1 MIRNDL
7 PRGLIDNPMLDSWIG
22 FEDDG
27 AIRLGTGK
35 VELGQGVLTALR
47 QIAAEELQVE
57 LGRIRIVSGET
68 GLSPE
73 EGMTAGSQSI
83 EASGGAI
90 RYACAEVRALATAAA
105 AAYLGCAPGDLSIQD
120 GQFFRRGS
128 ATAESYWSQSSRLD
142 LHRLA
147 TGSASPRRPSE
158 YSIVGRNVPR
168 LDLPDKLHG
177 PGFIHDLNPDG
188 MLHGRILRT
197 PWRGASIATVDEG
210 RIERAAGSP
219 VTIIRIHDFL
229 AFVADDEGAADRAI
243 EAAALA
249 VSWTGCPAAKPEH
262 ADPRHLLTLNTIDRL
277 VPAPAPSVN
286 ISAGTGQVVEAT
298 YTRPY
303 IAHASIAPSCALALW
318 DGNLLT
324 VWSHSQGVG
333 PLRNSIARTLKL
345 DPAAVTL
352 KHRPGAGCYGHNGAD
367 DAALDAALIG
377 RQLPGRP
384 IRVRWTRED
393 EMSAA
398 PVGAASVVRLRAE
411 LDAAG
416 HPATWNME
424 IWSSPHGQR
433 PGANGA
439 INLLA
444 EWALPDHEPSGGSDD
459 VPDAAGGG
467 GNRNSAA
474 FYDLPQQHILHHLVP
489 APPLRTSSLR
499 GLGAQ
504 ANVFALESFVDE
516 LAAAAGRD
524 PVHYRLDLMSDPRA
538 RRVIE
543 AAAAMSPWQ
552 ARGPAGSGK
561 GLGVAFSRY
570 KNRAA
575 YLAAVVEVEAEDE
588 VRVRRIWCA
597 VDAGLVINPDG
608 AANQVEGGAIQATS
622 WTLKEQV
629 RTDETGIVTRRWET
643 YPILRFS
650 EVPEVQT
657 RFVGSPDDPP
667 LGLGEVALGPVTAA
681 IGNAVAHA
689 LGLRIRD
696 LPFSRDRLLTALL
709 QEPSAA

>member
-7 PRGLIDNPMLDSWIG
+7 PRSLVDNPMLDRWVG
-22 FEDDG
+22 FDG
-27 AIRLGTGK
+27 EGAVRLGTGK

-47 QIAAEELQVE
+47 QIAADELHVAID
-57 LGRIRIVSGET
+57 RIRVVSGET
-68 GLSPE
+68 GISPE

-90 RYACAEVRALATAAA
+90 RLACAEVRALAAACVA
-105 AAYLGCAPGDLSIQD
+105 DHLGCEAGDLSVRD
-120 GQFFRRGS
+120 GHFLRRG
-128 ATAESYWSQSSRLD
+128 TTTGESYWTLGDRLD
-142 LHRLA
+142 LHRQA
-147 TGSASPRRPSE
+147 TGSAPPRPRDEESV
-158 YSIVGRNVPR
+158 VGRSVPR
-168 LDLPDKLHG
+168 IDLPEKLYG
-177 PGFIHDLNPDG
+177 PGFIHDLRPDG
-188 MLHGRILRT
+188 MLHARVVRT
-197 PWRGASIATVDEG
+197 PYRGASIAAVDAG

-229 AFVADDEGAADRAI
+229 AIAGEDEAAVDRAL
-243 EAAALA
+243 EVAAHA
-249 VSWTGCPAAKPEH
+249 VSWDGTPAAKPDQ
-262 ADPRHLLTLNTIDRL
+262 ADPRHLLSLATIDRV
-277 VPAPAPSVN
+277 VPAPEPKAAGA
-286 ISAGTGQVVEAT
+286 AGTGRVVEAT
-298 YTRPY
+298 FTRPY
-303 IAHASIAPSCALALW
+303 IAHASIGPSCALALW
-318 DGNLLT
+318 DGHGLT

-367 DAALDAALIG
+367 DVALDAALVA
-377 RQLPGRP
+377 RACPGRP

-393 EMSAA
+393 ELSAA
-398 PVGAASVVRLRAE
+398 PVGGASVVSLRAE

-416 HPATWNME
+416 HPATWTMA
-424 IWSSPHGQR
+424 IWSPPHGQR
-433 PGANGA
+433 PGAHGG

-444 EWALPDHEPSGGSDD
+444 ELALPTREQSRGSDD

-467 GNRNSAA
+467 GNRNSVAL
-474 FYDLPQQHILHHLVP
+474 YDLPQQQILHHLVT

-504 ANVFALESFVDE
+504 ANVFAIECFMDE
-516 LAAAAGRD
+516 LATAAGRD
-524 PVHYRLDLMSDPRA
+524 PVRYRLDLMSDPRA

-543 AAAAMSPWQ
+543 AAAAMSPWDG
-552 ARGPAGSGK
+552 RGPGGSGA
-561 GLGVAFSRY
+561 GLGFAFSRY

-575 YLAAVVEVEAEDE
+575 YLAAVVEVEADQE

-608 AANQVEGGAIQATS
+608 AANQVEGGAVQATS

-629 RTDETGIVTRRWET
+629 LMDESGIATRTWDT

-650 EVPEVQT
+650 EAPEVQT

-689 LGLRIRD
+689 LGTRVRD
-696 LPFSRDRLLTALL
+696 LPFSRDHLMAALL
-709 QEPSAA
+709 REPGAA